1 MQYITTACQKK
12 TARLEGFNMVA
23 KKKAVKTAEKKTDAY
38 PFVRKAALLGIGIA
52 AITKEKAENLVKDL
66 IKKGDLN
73 QDEGK
78 KLVTELMTKSKKS
91 KKELETTVNKQVSV
105 IIKKANVASKK
116 EIKILEVKIKKL
128 EAEIKK
134 QAKKK

>member
-1 MQYITTACQKK
+1 
-12 TARLEGFNMVA
+12 MVA

-38 PFVRKAALLGIGIA
+38 PFARKAALLGIGIA
-52 AITKEKAENLVKDL
+52 AITKEKAESLVKDL

-78 KLVTELMTKSKKS
+78 KLVADLMTKSKKS
-91 KKELETTVNKQVSV
+91 KKELETTVSKQVSV
-105 IIKKANVASKK
+105 MIKKANVASKK

-134 QAKKK
+134 PAKKR

>member
-1 MQYITTACQKK
+1 
-12 TARLEGFNMVA
+12 MVA
-23 KKKAVKTAEKKTDAY
+23 KKKTAKTTKTGEKKTEAY
-38 PFVRKAALLGIGIA
+38 LFARKAALLGIGIA
-52 AITKEKAENLVKDL
+52 AITKEKAESLVKDL

>member
-1 MQYITTACQKK
+1 
-12 TARLEGFNMVA
+12 MVA

-38 PFVRKAALLGIGIA
+38 PFARKAALLGIGIA
-52 AITKEKAENLVKDL
+52 AITKEKAESLVKDL

-78 KLVTELMTKSKKS
+78 KLVVDLMTKSKKG

-105 IIKKANVASKK
+105 MIKKANVASKK
-116 EIKILEVKIKKL
+116 EIKILEAKIKKL

>member
-1 MQYITTACQKK
+1 
-12 TARLEGFNMVA
+12 MVA
-23 KKKAVKTAEKKTDAY
+23 KKKAVKTAEKKTDAC
-38 PFVRKAALLGIGIA
+38 PFIRKAALLGIGVA

-73 QDEGK
+73 QNEGK
-78 KLVTELMTKSKKS
+78 KLVSDLMTKSKKS

-105 IIKKANVASKK
+105 MIKKANVASKK
-116 EIKILEVKIKKL
+116 EIKVLEDKIKKL
-128 EAEIKK
+128 EADIKK